1 MTKKRLSTP
10 TRTEQP
16 AATRRANKAP
26 IRRISSGVPGL
37 DAVLGGGYPEL
48 SFNVI
53 AGAPGSG
60 KTTLALHTVFAN
72 ATPER
77 PGLLFTVLGEPT
89 LKMIRYQQQ
98 FDFFDP
104 ARIGRDVH
112 LLNLSAEAI
121 TGSLDAV
128 LERIMADVTRLNAG
142 VVVVDS
148 FRSIGRQEAEHDS
161 APAASLAQFVQ
172 ELGVRLTSWET
183 TSFLIS
189 EYAEDEQRHPVFTV
203 ADGILRLSQV
213 IDRNSV
219 VRKLQVLKVRGQ
231 GFMPGLHT
239 LRITGAGVQ
248 VCPRIPEQQQNRHPA
263 EPRRLSIGV
272 PELDKMLG
280 GGIPA
285 GDAVMLAGPTGSGK
299 TSLATQFVAEGVRSG
314 DAVVVAVFEEYP
326 ERYLTHAK
334 ARGIDLEAMIAADQ
348 LRVIYL
354 RPLDLSVDETLAEI
368 LEAVR
373 SIDAARVVIDS
384 VSGFE
389 IALAPTF
396 REDFRESFYRLIGA
410 LTAVGATVL
419 MTNEVPGS
427 GPPGDMAFTGE
438 RVSFLTDDI
447 IIQRHVEIDG
457 ALQTVLA
464 VVKMR
469 GGAHSHEFREFSV
482 TPHGVVIGQPLG
494 HYNDI
499 LTGFPK
505 LHSIA
510 SRAASTAGVPSGRVG
525 LTEQE
530 SAVLDALMQ
539 VNEASPAE
547 LTKPTALAKKVV
559 ATALTRL
566 VALDYAVAVD
576 QVARGSRFRALAPG
590 RGLVKGSGGR

>member
-1 MTKKRLSTP
+1 MTSKRSP
-10 TRTEQP
+10 TSARTEQP
-16 AATRRANKAP
+16 ARTESPAATQRAAKLP
-26 IRRISSGVPGL
+26 IRRIPSGVPGL

-72 ATPER
+72 ATAER

-104 ARIGRDVH
+104 ARVGRDVH
-112 LLNLSAEAI
+112 LLNLSAEA
-121 TGSLDAV
+121 TSGSLDAV
-128 LERIMADVTRLNAG
+128 LERIMSDVARLNAG
-142 VVVVDS
+142 IVVVDS
-148 FRSIGRQEAEHDS
+148 FRSIARQEGEPD
-161 APAASLAQFVQ
+161 PASVVSLQQFVQ
-172 ELGVRLTSWET
+172 QLGIRLTSWDT

-203 ADGILRLSQV
+203 ADGIVRLSQV

-239 LRITGAGVQ
+239 LRITDAGVQ
-248 VCPRIPEQQQNRHPA
+248 VYPRIPEQQQNRHPA
-263 EPRRLSIGV
+263 EPRRLSTGV
-272 PELDKMLG
+272 PGLDQMLG

-299 TSLATQFVAEGVRSG
+299 TSLATEFVAEGVRSG

-326 ERYLTHAK
+326 ERYVTHAK
-334 ARGIDLEAMIAADQ
+334 ARGIDLETMIAADQ

-368 LEAVR
+368 LDAVR
-373 SIDAARVVIDS
+373 LINAARVVIDS

-396 REDFRESFYRLIGA
+396 REDFRESFYRLVGA
-410 LTAVGATVL
+410 LTAVGVTVL

-447 IIQRHVEIDG
+447 IIQRHVELDG
-457 ALQTVLA
+457 ALRTVLA

-469 GGAHSHEFREFSV
+469 GGAHSHEFREFTV
-482 TPHGVVIGQPLG
+482 TPDGVVIGRALG
-494 HYNDI
+494 HYKAI
-499 LTGFPK
+499 LTGFPE
-505 LHSIA
+505 LHA
-510 SRAASTAGVPSGRVG
+510 SAPTAGRIG

-530 SAVLDALMQ
+530 CAVLDALLRLD
-539 VNEASPAE
+539 EASAADVAG
-547 LTKPTALAKKVV
+547 PTALPMKFV
-559 ATALTRL
+559 TRALKRL
-566 VALDYAVAVD
+566 VALDYAAAVD
-576 QVARGSRFRALAPG
+576 AGNRTRFRALAPG
-590 RGLVKGSGGR
+590 RGPADDAGAR

>member
-1 MTKKRLSTP
+1 MTSKRSP
-10 TRTEQP
+10 TSAARTEQP
-16 AATRRANKAP
+16 AATDSASRLP
-26 IRRISSGVPGL
+26 IRRIPSGVPGL

-98 FDFFDP
+98 FNFFDP

-121 TGSLDAV
+121 SGKLDAV
-128 LERIMADVTRLNAG
+128 LERIMTDVDRLNAG
-142 VVVVDS
+142 LVVVDS
-148 FRSIGRQEAEHDS
+148 FRSLGRQGSESE
-161 APAASLAQFVQ
+161 PALVTSLQQFVQ
-172 ELGVRLTSWET
+172 ELGIRLTSWDT

-203 ADGILRLSQV
+203 ADGIVRLSQV

-239 LRITGAGVQ
+239 LRITEAGVQ
-248 VCPRIPEQQQNRHPA
+248 VYPRIPEQQQNRHPA
-263 EPRRLSIGV
+263 EPRRLSTGV
-272 PELDKMLG
+272 PGLDEMLG

-299 TSLATQFVAEGVRSG
+299 TSLATEFVAEGVRSG

-326 ERYLTHAK
+326 ERYVTHAK
-334 ARGIDLEAMIAADQ
+334 ARGIEFEAMIAANQ

-368 LEAVR
+368 LDAVR
-373 SIDAARVVIDS
+373 SINAARVVIDS

-389 IALAPTF
+389 VALAPTF
-396 REDFRESFYRLIGA
+396 REDFRESFYRLVGA
-410 LTAVGATVL
+410 LTAVGVTVL
-419 MTNEVPGS
+419 MTNEVPGA

-447 IIQRHVEIDG
+447 IIQRHVELDG
-457 ALQTVLA
+457 ELRTVLA

-469 GGAHSHEFREFSV
+469 GGAHSHEFRECTV
-482 TPHGVVIGQPLG
+482 TSHGVEIGQPLG

-505 LHSIA
+505 LNTSA
-510 SRAASTAGVPSGRVG
+510 PTAARIG
-525 LTEQE
+525 LTAQE
-530 SAVLDALMQ
+530 SAVLDALLRLD
-539 VNEASPAE
+539 EASAADVAG
-547 LTKPTALAKKVV
+547 PTALPSKSV
-559 ATALTRL
+559 TRALKRL
-566 VALDYAVAVD
+566 VALDYATLLDAGD
-576 QVARGSRFRALAPG
+576 RTRFRALAPG
-590 RGLVKGSGGR
+590 RGPSDAAGAR